1 MSKNSS
7 SFSCHHTRLQLGH
20 DFSILYKKNKTAG
33 CSAEMLLA
41 ELWNTNKPSEQ
52 NNHAIDSGQLPLLT
66 NGRNTAKD
74 LSFGNQNQ
82 YRKDIFET
90 RIY

>member
-7 SFSCHHTRLQLGH
+7 SFSCHPTRLQLGH
-20 DFSILYKKNKTAG
+20 DFSIFYKKNETTG
-33 CSAEMLLA
+33 WSAEMVLA
-41 ELWNTNKPSEQ
+41 ELWNTNKPSAQ
-52 NNHAIDSGQLPLLT
+52 NNRATDSGQLPLLT

-74 LSFGNQNQ
+74 LSFRNQNQ
-82 YRKDIFET
+82 YLKEIFET